1 MYFSSKVFNF
11 KWGRIDLGPERPE
24 TFESGWI
31 QCSCIPKEEE
41 SEGGANIRFY
51 LSVFESY
58 NMHIRLF
65 SEINLFFYFLLI
77 R

>member
-1 MYFSSKVFNF
+1 
-11 KWGRIDLGPERPE
+11 
-24 TFESGWI
+24 
-31 QCSCIPKEEE
+31 
-41 SEGGANIRFY
+41 